1 MAFNSKNLT
10 LLQPRVGSAEGEAD
24 AGYGTA
30 LWAYRDITA
39 NDNLAA
45 MQTDG
50 FITSAADYGLQI
62 GDVVIMIEDTVDAS
76 WMLVSGLTGGDA
88 DTIVISNP

>member
-10 LLQPRVGSAEGEAD
+10 LLVPRVGSAEGVAD
-24 AGYGTA
+24 AGYGTG

-50 FITSAADYGLQI
+50 FITDAADYGLQV
-62 GDVVIMIEDTVDAS
+62 GDLVIMIEDTVDAS
-76 WMLVSGLTGGDA
+76 WMLVSGLTAGDA
-88 DTIVISNP
+88 DTIVVSNP